1 VEVSGK
7 IHRRV
12 LWIFFFAKRL
22 LWIVRWGKVFSR
34 RARFAGRRQAW
45 WGPAGQRWG
54 LENLLVGHHAFICS
68 CLSVARGS
76 QRRTGHHPPIYSMS
90 GLILAP
96 ATPRRAVSP
105 GHMPSPSLLL
115 PAQSS
120 LVLDLSNMILQH
132 KDIFSQV
139 ITSQKLPHYL
149 CLIIGLIH
157 I

>member
-96 ATPRRAVSP
+96 ATPLGACVTGP
-105 GHMPSPSLLL
+105 YALATP
-115 PAQSS
+115 PASRPI
-120 LVLDLSNMILQH
+120 LSR
-132 KDIFSQV
+132 V
-139 ITSQKLPHYL
+139 R
-149 CLIIGLIH
+149 LIEFDTPT
-157 I
+157 